1 MKVGDLVRFKPS
13 NAFPCFDGLGV
24 VVGMIDSKKL
34 GYDGLK
40 ERADILWS
48 NGEQERSWLEY
59 VEVVNESR

>member
-1 MKVGDLVRFKPS
+1 MKVGDLVRLKPS

-48 NGEQERSWLEY
+48 KW
-59 VEVVNESR
+59 